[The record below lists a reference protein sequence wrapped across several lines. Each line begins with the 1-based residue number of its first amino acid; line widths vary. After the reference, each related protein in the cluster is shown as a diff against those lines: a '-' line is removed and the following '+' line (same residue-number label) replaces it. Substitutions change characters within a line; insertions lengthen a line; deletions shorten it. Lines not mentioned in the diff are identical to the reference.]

1 MNVISASDFEQL
13 KTKLSKSLKGFENGI
28 PETDF
33 PHRQWGHRP
42 EPKLF
47 PVPEFVLF
55 ALRNIMGFR
64 WEGVGEKVR
73 WSVYAKVDGEPFAF
87 ELRKFGFYISHRE
100 GVPRALLQRVEGQLS
115 GSLRCLEPILSEV
128 AKSQIT
134 QGNLS
139 IVNRMAV
146 FDNRYRYFRD
156 LADQAFTPATQD
168 PPPSDEFA
176 DHPVLANMSA
186 KLNHYLAKEQEG
198 YFASGAMVDAYF
210 SRLEHRVL
218 LLRAFMGRPLAI
230 GDFKS
235 FLEKGWDERLQD
247 VVGSDVDRQWPKLLG
262 KLRDVKSKIRNP
274 LAHGGVE
281 NDGGAFYFYLPTVG
295 AIPGNLSRHSGRLQT
310 SFFPISDLTHAETC
324 SLFDSIDAFLAE
336 GAFKLPNEFVQWGI
350 DPQFDKEAVASYAT
364 AIEAGADAVED
375 LIDRLSSAWERHAN
389 MDY

>member
-1 MNVISASDFEQL
+1 
-13 KTKLSKSLKGFENGI
+13 
-28 PETDF
+28 
-33 PHRQWGHRP
+33 
-42 EPKLF
+42 
-47 PVPEFVLF
+47 
-55 ALRNIMGFR
+55 
-64 WEGVGEKVR
+64 
-73 WSVYAKVDGEPFAF
+73 VDGEPFAF
-87 ELRKFGFYISHRE
+87 ELRKFGFFISHKE
-100 GVPRALLQRVEGQLS
+100 SISDALLQRVEGQLS

-128 AKSQIT
+128 AKSQIAL
-134 QGNLS
+134 GNLT

-146 FDNRYRYFRD
+146 FDNRYQYFRG
-156 LADQAFTPATQD
+156 LADEAFTPATQD
-168 PPPSDEFA
+168 PPPGEDFA
-176 DHPVLANMSA
+176 DDSMLANMSA
-186 KLNHYLAKEQEG
+186 KMNHHLAKEQEG
-198 YFASGAMVDAYF
+198 YFASGAMIDAYF

-230 GDFKS
+230 GDFNR
-235 FLEKGWDERLQD
+235 FLEKRWDERLQD
-247 VVGSDVDRQWPKLLG
+247 VVGIDADCQWPFLLG

-324 SLFDSIDAFLAE
+324 SLFDSVDAFLAE
-336 GAFKLPNEFVQWGI
+336 GAFKLPNNFVQSGI
-350 DPQFDKEAVASYAT
+350 DPQFDEEAIARCAT